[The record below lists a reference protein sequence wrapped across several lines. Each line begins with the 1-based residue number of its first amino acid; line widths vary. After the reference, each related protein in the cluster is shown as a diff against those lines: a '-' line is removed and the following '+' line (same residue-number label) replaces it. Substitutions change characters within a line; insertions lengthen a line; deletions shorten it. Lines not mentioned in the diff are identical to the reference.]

1 MALLHWGRKRSV
13 IVGDHHWGSKRL
25 AFFGAA
31 CHIRR
36 MARHPML
43 TQAIALTNAG
53 RNADAVQLIRQVAA
67 TGDSEALGVL
77 AEMTWRG
84 GLVEQDPKRART
96 LFEQAAAR
104 GNGKS
109 NLVITNLLASG
120 VAGKQDWALAM
131 ERLRIEARQLPARHK
146 ALNLIKAMDLDAEGN
161 PRAIPKGIKLSDDPE
176 VVQFTQLLTSA
187 ECRYLMEATGNQFE
201 PSMVYNSN
209 RQLVRDEIRTS
220 DGSTI
225 HWQIEDPAVVA
236 LNRRIATVSGSR
248 YESGEPLAL
257 LRYSP
262 GQEYRPHFDFVKGAE
277 NRRLMTALIYLN
289 DDYEGGETAFVR
301 TGLKVKGKT
310 GDVILFHNAGSDGG
324 PNPLSEHAG
333 LPITK
338 GVKFLATRWI
348 REARWIP

>member
-1 MALLHWGRKRSV
+1 MLNQAVALS
-13 IVGDHHWGSKRL
+13 
-25 AFFGAA
+25 
-31 CHIRR
+31 
-36 MARHPML
+36 
-43 TQAIALTNAG
+43 NAG
-53 RNADAVQLIRQVAA
+53 RHAEAVQLVRQVAA
-67 TGDSEALGVL
+67 TGDAEALGVM

-84 GLVEQDPKRART
+84 GMVEQDPKQARA
-96 LFEQAAAR
+96 LFELAAAR

-109 NLVITNLLASG
+109 NLIVTNLLASG
-120 VAGKQDWALAM
+120 VGGKQDWGQALD
-131 ERLRIEARQLPARHK
+131 RLRSEAEQIPARRK
-146 ALNLIKAMDLDAEGN
+146 TLDLIEAMDLDANGDPN
-161 PRAIPKGIKLSDDPE
+161 TVPAGKRLSDDPE
-176 VVQFTQLLTSA
+176 VIQFAHLLSSA
-187 ECRYLMEATGNQFE
+187 ECHYLMEATGNQFE
-201 PSMVYNSN
+201 PSMVYDAN

-225 HWQIEDPAVVA
+225 HWLIEDPAVVA
-236 LNRRIATVSGSR
+236 LNRRIAAVSGSN
-248 YESGEPLAL
+248 YDCGEALAL

-301 TGLKVKGKT
+301 TGVKVKGKA
-310 GDVILFHNAGSDGG
+310 GDVILFRNDGADGG

-338 GVKFLATRWI
+338 GMKFLATRWI

>member
-1 MALLHWGRKRSV
+1 MLNQAL
-13 IVGDHHWGSKRL
+13 
-25 AFFGAA
+25 
-31 CHIRR
+31 
-36 MARHPML
+36 
-43 TQAIALTNAG
+43 ALSNAG
-53 RNADAVQLIRQVAA
+53 RNAEAVQMIRQVAA
-67 TGDSEALGVL
+67 TGDAEALGAL

-84 GLVEQDPKRART
+84 GLVEQDPKQARK

-109 NLVITNLLASG
+109 NLVVTNLLASG
-120 VAGKQDWALAM
+120 VAGNRDWSLALD
-131 ERLRIEARQLPARHK
+131 RLRTEARQLPARRR
-146 ALNLIKAMDLDAEGN
+146 ALELIAAMNLDPAGDPTSVPEG
-161 PRAIPKGIKLSDDPE
+161 KKLSEDPE
-176 VVQFTQLLTSA
+176 VIQFDGLLTTS
-187 ECRYLMEATGNQFE
+187 ESHYLMEATGNQFE
-201 PSMVYNSN
+201 PSMVYDSS

-225 HWQIEDPAVVA
+225 HWLIEDPAIVA
-236 LNRRIATVSGSR
+236 LNRRIAAVSGSS
-248 YESGEPLAL
+248 YESGEALAL

-301 TGLKVKGKT
+301 TGIKVKGKT
-310 GDVILFHNAGSDGG
+310 GDVVLFRNEGSGDG
-324 PNPLSEHAG
+324 PNPNSEHAG

-338 GVKFLATRWI
+338 GIKYLATRWI

>member
-1 MALLHWGRKRSV
+1 
-13 IVGDHHWGSKRL
+13 
-25 AFFGAA
+25 
-31 CHIRR
+31 
-36 MARHPML
+36 ML
-43 TQAIALTNAG
+43 NQAIALANAG
-53 RNADAVQLIRQVAA
+53 RNAEAFRLIRQVAA
-67 TGDSEALGVL
+67 AGDAEALGVL

-84 GLVEQDPKRART
+84 GLVEQDPKKARS

-109 NLVITNLLASG
+109 NLIVTNLLASG
-120 VAGKQDWALAM
+120 VGGRQDWGLAL
-131 ERLRIEARQLPARHK
+131 ERLRTEARQLPARRK
-146 ALNLIKAMDLDAEGN
+146 ALDLIEAMDLDAEGN
-161 PRAIPKGIKLSDDPE
+161 PNSVPDGEKLSDDPE
-176 VVQFTQLLTSA
+176 VIRFAQLLNTA

-201 PSMVYNSN
+201 PSMVYDSH

-225 HWQIEDPAVVA
+225 HWLIEDPAVVA
-236 LNRRIATVSGSR
+236 VNRRIAAVSSSN
-248 YESGEPLAL
+248 YDSGEALAL

-310 GDVILFHNAGSDGG
+310 GDVILFRNDGADGG

-333 LPITK
+333 LTITK
-338 GVKFLATRWI
+338 GIKFLATRWI
-348 REARWIP
+348 REDRWIP

>member
-1 MALLHWGRKRSV
+1 MP
-13 IVGDHHWGSKRL
+13 
-25 AFFGAA
+25 
-31 CHIRR
+31 
-36 MARHPML
+36 RHPL
-43 TQAIALTNAG
+43 LSQAVALSSAG
-53 RNADAVQLIRQVAA
+53 RNAEAVQLIRQVAA
-67 TGDSEALGVL
+67 TGDAEALGVL

-84 GLVEQDPKRART
+84 GLVQQDPKQARK

-104 GNGKS
+104 GHGKS
-109 NLVITNLLASG
+109 NLVVTNLLASG
-120 VAGKQDWALAM
+120 VGGKQDWGQALD
-131 ERLRIEARQLPARHK
+131 RLRTEARQIPARRK
-146 ALNLIKAMDLDAEGN
+146 ALNLVETMDLDAKGN
-161 PRAIPKGIKLSDDPE
+161 PKSVPDGERLSKDPD
-176 VVQFTQLLTSA
+176 VLQFTQLLSSA

-201 PSMVYNSN
+201 PSMVYDAN

-225 HWQIEDPAVVA
+225 HWLVEDPAVVA
-236 LNRRIATVSGSR
+236 LNRRIAAASGSN
-248 YESGEPLAL
+248 YESGEALAL

-310 GDVILFHNAGSDGG
+310 GDVILFRNNGADGG